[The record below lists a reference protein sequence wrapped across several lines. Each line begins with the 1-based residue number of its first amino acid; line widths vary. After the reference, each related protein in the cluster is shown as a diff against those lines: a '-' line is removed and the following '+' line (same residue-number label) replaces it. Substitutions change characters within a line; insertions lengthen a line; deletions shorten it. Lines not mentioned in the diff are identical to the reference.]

1 MLIYLGRAER
11 RNIEDKI
18 LQLNPILEALG
29 NARTKWNENSSRFA
43 KLIQLFY
50 SKVGKVTG
58 ARIHVFMLESSRVV
72 ALNSANNGGR
82 PTHMSGRVIIY
93 THNFLF
99 SFEHNRFF
107 ADLSHFQSSVL
118 FVVF

>member
-1 MLIYLGRAER
+1 MALQMLIYLGRAER

-82 PTHMSGRVIIY
+82 PTHMSGRVFIY
-93 THNFLF
+93 THNCL
-99 SFEHNRFF
+99 
-107 ADLSHFQSSVL
+107 V
-118 FVVF
+118 